1 MKISGQRRKAISP
14 IVATVLIIAATLI
27 AFAAV
32 LGYIFGIF
40 GSAASTANI
49 SATVTAAVH
58 GPAGTSGIDQTAAA
72 GGNITL
78 ALSNSGTGSTTVSS
92 YSITFGG
99 NTQTGSPATGT
110 TLTITPSGK
119 AGSAA
124 SANPLSVYIHIGT
137 ATTAGESFTGS
148 ITLANSEVVTFSG
161 TFA

>member
-78 ALSNSGTGSTTVSS
+78 SVTGS
-92 YSITFGG
+92 
-99 NTQTGSPATGT
+99 
-110 TLTITPSGK
+110 
-119 AGSAA
+119 
-124 SANPLSVYIHIGT
+124 
-137 ATTAGESFTGS
+137 AGEAFSGS
-148 ITLANSEVVTFSG
+148 ITMSNGAVVPFTG
-161 TFA
+161 TLS